1 MKINKITMG
10 LAIAGLLGLTYL
22 GCRFYIDN
30 QLDLVE
36 VPVVVSDLAP
46 RTLISSS
53 MLTMVKM
60 PKAYLPASI
69 VLDPKALI
77 GKYTLMSTQIPLGSF
92 IYASM
97 VESLE
102 EAKDYPSLL
111 LKEGQVVY
119 ALEVDL
125 KNTSGN
131 TLQPFQKI
139 DLYISLENNRLTIVD
154 QLIGNVRILSLKDK
168 NGKDLEKATDL
179 PKLMLVALDQ
189 KLVPVL
195 TKALEL
201 GNLIITPVS
210 QPNDP
215 KESVLIEKTNL
226 LKVLYAR

>member
-22 GCRFYIDN
+22 GCRVYIDN

-53 MLTMVKM
+53 LLTMVKM

-77 GKYTLMSTQIPLGSF
+77 GKYTLMSTQIPSGSF

-139 DLYISLENNRLTIVD
+139 DLYVSLENNRLTIVD